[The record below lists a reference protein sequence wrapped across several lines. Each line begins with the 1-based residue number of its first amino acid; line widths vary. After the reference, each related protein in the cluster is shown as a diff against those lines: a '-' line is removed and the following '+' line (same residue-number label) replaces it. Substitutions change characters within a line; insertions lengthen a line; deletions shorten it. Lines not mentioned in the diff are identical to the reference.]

1 MPKSLNISRINSF
14 QVISKMVFNKIK
26 DTVSR
31 GDNIAVFVDG
41 PNVVRKEFDLD
52 LDE

>member
-1 MPKSLNISRINSF
+1 
-14 QVISKMVFNKIK
+14 MVFNKIK

-52 LDE
+52 LDELRNRIEEDLS